1 MIILIMPSLMMFTIP
16 VALLVSI
23 LIAMG
28 RFSADNEIT
37 ALKASGVS
45 LLQLY
50 YPVAIVSLLAFI
62 FTIVIGYFLV
72 PQSNFA
78 TKRLLFEVASQNASI
93 GIKEKV
99 FNADFNGLLVYADK
113 IPIDGEY
120 MEGVMISDSRVINEQ
135 NTIFAKKAF
144 LVADPKLMIV
154 KLRMENGSIHTVSS
168 NLKNYRKVDFK
179 SYDINLDLSTTLAAF
194 NDESKDT
201 NEMTMTEL
209 LEKMKTPGLKGTAVR
224 ELAMEV
230 HKKFSIP
237 LSCIFFGLLA
247 LPLGIKSHRAV
258 KSRGF
263 AVGILIV
270 TAYYLLR
277 IGGEALVETGRLSP
291 VVGVW
296 TPNLIF
302 AFLGIYLFYM
312 ANKEVSLFRMAYVYL
327 WQKS

>member
-1 MIILIMPSLMMFTIP
+1 
-16 VALLVSI
+16 
-23 LIAMG
+23 
-28 RFSADNEIT
+28 
-37 ALKASGVS
+37 VS
-45 LLQLY
+45 LLQIY
-50 YPVAIVSLLAFI
+50 YPVALASLLAFI

-78 TKRLLFEVASQNASI
+78 SKRLLFEVASQNASI

-99 FNADFNGLLVYADK
+99 FNADFKGLLVYADK
-113 IPIDGEY
+113 IPMDGKY
-120 MEGVMISDSRVINEQ
+120 MEGVMISDSRIIDKQ
-135 NTIFAKKAF
+135 NTILAEKAF

-168 NLKNYRKVDFK
+168 DLKNYRKVDFK

-194 NDESKDT
+194 NDESKDS

-209 LEKMKTPGLKGTAVR
+209 LEKMKKPGLTGTAVR
-224 ELAMEV
+224 ELAVEV

-247 LPLGIKSHRAV
+247 LPLGITSHRAV

-263 AVGILIV
+263 AVGIMIV

-327 WQKS
+327 RQKS